1 MDVSVKALLS
11 TPLFICFMHFILFV
25 VAKKKKKKS
34 AFKNVT
40 LISADLEKFRPKC
53 CPLDKGV

>member
-1 MDVSVKALLS
+1 MGVSVKVLIS
-11 TPLFICFMHFILFV
+11 TPPFICLMYLILFA
-25 VAKKKKKKS
+25 VAKKKKKK

-40 LISADLEKFRPKC
+40 LISAELEKFRPKC

>member
-1 MDVSVKALLS
+1 MGVSVKVLIS
-11 TPLFICFMHFILFV
+11 TPPFICFMYFILFA
-25 VAKKKKKKS
+25 VAKKKKK

-40 LISADLEKFRPKC
+40 LISAELEKFRPKC